1 MAGDNLKEINL
12 EAAIEAYLTSDMG
25 GYAKGNPD
33 KFDRK
38 LALDKDTLIEFVK
51 NTQPKAW
58 ERYTQTYPTNPEEVF
73 IDRVHTVIKQAPKGL
88 LQILRTGFKDRG
100 IEFKLCYFKPDN
112 SMNEAD
118 VELYNKNI
126 LHCTRQ
132 LHYSVSNENSIDIV
146 LFLNGIP
153 VVSMELKNQ
162 FTGQDTSNAIDQYKF
177 DRNSKDTIF
186 EFKNRVFVHFAVD
199 LYEAYM
205 TTKLD
210 GVKTFFLPFN
220 QGSNGAGNIGGKGNP
235 ANPDGFTTSYL
246 WEKVLCKDMLMEIIQ
261 KYLHIQ
267 ITRNKKTKAIEKET
281 MIFPRYHQLDV
292 VTKLVEDVKQNGAGK
307 SYLIQHSAG
316 SGKSNS
322 IAWLAYH
329 LASLHNDQNE
339 KIFNSVIVLTDRRV
353 LDSQLQDTITQFDHT
368 TGLVEPIKEGSKQ
381 LKNAIN
387 EKKAII
393 ISTIQKFPIVYKEL
407 VSENRSFAIIAD
419 EGHSSQSGKAA
430 ASVIQGLG
438 DTEEETLNK
447 FAEQEAQTEEKQD
460 EEMDTL
466 ENTLKSHGQHDNL
479 SFFAFT
485 ATPKAKTL
493 NRFGT
498 RQPDGSYKAFHVY
511 SMQQAIEEGFI
522 LDVLQNYTTYKT
534 YYKLIKKTVDDPQLE
549 SAKGA
554 KEITKFQTLHPTNI
568 SQKTT
573 IMLNHFVN
581 VTAAKINGRAKAMVV
596 TPSRLHAVRYLKE
609 FKKQIEKNQIKG
621 VDVLVAFSG
630 ELKDAHET
638 YTETMLN
645 VDKTGAHIKETQL
658 PEYFKNDFN
667 ILIVADK
674 YQTGFDEPLLHTM
687 FVDKKLNDVKAV
699 QTLSRLNRTTK
710 GKTDTFVL
718 DFVNERE
725 DIKNS
730 FQKYFQQTILEKEI
744 DPNELYKLQ
753 SVLMD
758 AQICYPNEIEQFADI
773 YYSGKETEKD
783 LGKLSSILKPAL
795 DRYNVKTPEDQDKF
809 RKALGNFIKM
819 YDFII
824 QIVRLMDKDLQK
836 FFVYGKFLHKC
847 LRKGKSERVDLSNK
861 LVLEYIKQTKQ
872 EEGSIVLEDKVGK
885 AKPVVG
891 GTGSSTKK
899 TEPLSAIIE
908 KFNERFGTSFSGED
922 KVLEQVIDDMRKDPY
937 LVISAQNKDK
947 TAFNTQFDTKFT
959 DVMMDRHAKND
970 EFFKELLS
978 DKDKLDFLKD
988 MLVQVAFSNLG
999 KK

>member
-12 EAAIEAYLTSDMG
+12 EEAIEKSLIEDG
-25 GYAKGNPD
+25 GYDKGDPD
-33 KFDRK
+33 KFDRQ
-38 LALDKDTLIEFVK
+38 LAFDCDTLLRFVK
-51 NTQPKAW
+51 DTQPKEW
-58 ERYTQTYPTNPEEVF
+58 KRYTQTYPANPEEIF
-73 IDRVHTVIKQAPKGL
+73 INRVHTVIKQSPKGL
-88 LQILRTGFKDRG
+88 LHILRNGFKDRG
-100 IEFKLCYFKPDN
+100 IDFKLCYFKPDN
-112 SMNEAD
+112 NMNEKD

-132 LHYSVSNENSIDIV
+132 LHYSVANENSIDIV

-199 LYEAYM
+199 LFEVYM
-205 TTKLD
+205 TTKLE
-210 GVKTFFLPFN
+210 GPKTFFLPFN

-235 ANPDGFTTSYL
+235 ANPNGFTTAYL
-246 WEKVLCKDMLMEIIQ
+246 WENVLCKDSLMEIIQ
-261 KYLHIQ
+261 KYLHLQ
-267 ITRNKKTKAIEKET
+267 ITRNKKTKEIEKET
-281 MIFPRYHQLDV
+281 MIFPRFHQLDV
-292 VTKLVEDVKQNGAGK
+292 VTKLVEDVKKNGSGK

-329 LASLHNDQNE
+329 LASLHNDKNE
-339 KIFNSVIVLTDRRV
+339 KIFNSIIVLTDRKV
-353 LDSQLQDTITQFDHT
+353 LDSQLQETITQFDHT
-368 TGLVEPIKEGSKQ
+368 TGLVEPIKDGSKQ

-387 EKKAII
+387 DKKAII
-393 ISTIQKFPIVYKEL
+393 ISTIQKFPIIYKEL
-407 VSENRSFAIIAD
+407 ISENKKFAIIAD

-430 ASVIQGLG
+430 QSVVQGLG
-438 DTEEETLNK
+438 DTEEEILNK
-447 FAEQEAQTEEKQD
+447 FEEQEAKEEAKKD

-466 ENTLKSHGQHDNL
+466 ENTLAAQGQHSNL

-498 RQPDGSYKAFHVY
+498 KQPDGTYKPFHVY

-522 LDVLQNYTTYKT
+522 LDVLQNYTTYQT
-534 YYKLIKKTVDDPQLE
+534 YYKLIKKIADDPELE
-549 SAKGA
+549 TAKGA

-568 SQKTT
+568 AQKTT

-581 VTAAKINGRAKAMVV
+581 VTANKIGGKAKAMVV

-609 FKKQIEKNQIKG
+609 FRKQIIKNKIKD

-630 ELKDAHET
+630 ELTDNKET

-645 VDKTGAHIKETQL
+645 VTKNGTHIKETQL

-718 DFVNERE
+718 DFVNDRE
-725 DIKNS
+725 DIKKS
-730 FQKYFQQTILEKEI
+730 FQKYFQETILEKEI
-744 DPNELYKLQ
+744 DPNELYKLKDT
-753 SVLMD
+753 LMD
-758 AQICYPNEIEQFADI
+758 LQVCYSNEIDQFADI
-773 YYSGKETEKD
+773 YYSGSESVKD

-795 DRYNVKTPEDQDKF
+795 DRYNTKSEEERDQF
-809 RKALGNFIKM
+809 RKVLSNFIKM
-819 YDFII
+819 YDFVV

-836 FFVYGKFLHKC
+836 FFVYGKFLYKC
-847 LRKGKSERVDLSNK
+847 LRKVKTEKVDLSDK
-861 LVLEYIKQTKQ
+861 LVLEYIKQTKL
-872 EEGSIVLEDKVGK
+872 EEGAIELEKK
-885 AKPVVG
+885 AGTATPIKG
-891 GTGSSTKK
+891 GTGTSKKK

-908 KFNERFGTSFSGED
+908 KFNERFGTSFSNQD
-922 KVLEQVIDDMRKDPY
+922 KVLEQVMEDMKGDQY
-937 LVISAQNKDK
+937 LVISAQNKDQ
-947 TAFNTQFDTKFT
+947 TAFNTQFDSKFK
-959 DVMMDRHAKND
+959 DVMIDRYSKND
-970 EFFKELLS
+970 AFFKELFT

-988 MLVQVAFSNLG
+988 LLGQLAYKDLG